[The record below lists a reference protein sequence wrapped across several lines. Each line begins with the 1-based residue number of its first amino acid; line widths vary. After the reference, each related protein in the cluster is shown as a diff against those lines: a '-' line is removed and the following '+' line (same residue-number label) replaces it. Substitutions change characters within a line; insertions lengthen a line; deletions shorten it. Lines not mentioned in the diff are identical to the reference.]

1 MPRHRM
7 FGNVVLSFLTKVA
20 SGYWNLFDPQNGY
33 TAIHRAALQRLDLD
47 RHRPSAT
54 SSRTT
59 C

>member
-1 MPRHRM
+1 MPRHRV
-7 FGNVVLSFLTKVA
+7 FGNVVLSFMTKVA

-33 TAIHRAALQRLDLD
+33 TAIRQDASRGCSSTACR
-47 RHRPSAT
+47 SAT